1 MGRLEKI
8 YNKRIELIQKI
19 LEPIKDEFQDYIYY
33 KILSSEVDELQ
44 KMLDVM
50 GTDKKEEKKGEK
62 NV

>member
-8 YNKRIELIQKI
+8 YYKRIELIQKI
-19 LEPIKDEFQDYIYY
+19 LDPIKDEFQDYVYY
-33 KILSSEVDELQ
+33 KILSGEVEDLQ